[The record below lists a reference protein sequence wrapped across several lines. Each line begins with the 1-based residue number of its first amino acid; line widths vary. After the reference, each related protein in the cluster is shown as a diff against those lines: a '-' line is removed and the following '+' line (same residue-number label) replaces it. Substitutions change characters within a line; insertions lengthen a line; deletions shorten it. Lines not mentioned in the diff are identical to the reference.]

1 MSNAAF
7 LPFLWLVNGMLTL
20 LWLTVDNFWLLSLIP
35 AQGFLVWTAP
45 KDQQR
50 WTLGVAG
57 LVLLAAGLAPFPV
70 ALLLLVMT
78 LSGLLARRLE
88 RLNPQN
94 THWNTVRAL
103 ALYALLGLAYSVY
116 RFFILP
122 SVSDPAVLQA
132 EGYLSAISS
141 IALYLL
147 PVGFLALLAQSIFV
161 HPPIPAQADDLLF
174 RFRSRGKP

>member
-1 MSNAAF
+1 MSNAW
-7 LPFLWLVNGMLTL
+7 LPFLWLVNGLLAL
-20 LWLTVDNFWLLSLIP
+20 LWLLVDNFWLLSLIP

-50 WTLGVAG
+50 WSLEVA
-57 LVLLAAGLAPFPV
+57 LLALLAAGLSPFPV
-70 ALLLLVMT
+70 ALFLLVMT
-78 LSGLLARRLE
+78 LAGLLARRLE

-122 SVSDPAVLQA
+122 SVTDPAVLQA